1 MSMFIIGFLCAWTI
15 GAFFAILLDNRGGS
29 GIQLFD
35 GWGVILL
42 TLPALIVVLPIGFI
56 YRLIKREINK

>member
-1 MSMFIIGFLCAWTI
+1 MFMFIIGFLCAWTV
-15 GAFFAILLDNRGGS
+15 GAFFAILFDNRGGS

-42 TLPALIVVLPIGFI
+42 TLPALMVVLPIGFI
-56 YRLIKREINK
+56 YRLIKKKINK